1 VTCSIDEIERMISDG
16 AISDGPTLAAYLRSK
31 LAGLLG

>member
-1 VTCSIDEIERMISDG
+1 MIMNG
-16 AISDGPTLAAYLRSK
+16 AISDGPTLAAYLRGK